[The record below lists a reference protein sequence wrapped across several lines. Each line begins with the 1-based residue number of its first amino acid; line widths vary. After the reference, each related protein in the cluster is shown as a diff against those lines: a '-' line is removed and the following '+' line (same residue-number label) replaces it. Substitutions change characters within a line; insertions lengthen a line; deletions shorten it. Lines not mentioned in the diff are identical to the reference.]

1 MWLSAVTGE
10 GIPLLLEAIDDR
22 LRRKSVHGILH
33 LQPTQGRQRA
43 KLFEMGAVLNEKT
56 CDDGGWTIEL
66 EMAETDLRR
75 FLKREKLSEDLLEPL
90 PVSEP
95 ATA

>member
-1 MWLSAVTGE
+1 
-10 GIPLLLEAIDDR
+10 
-22 LRRKSVHGILH
+22 
-33 LQPTQGRQRA
+33 
-43 KLFEMGAVLNEKT
+43 MGAVLNEET

-75 FLKREKLSEDLLEPL
+75 FLKREKLSDDLLEPL

-95 ATA
+95 ATARTRKK